1 MNNGNARPKSNGTP
15 RGPAAW
21 PRFVQMEYGFTDK
34 DLEEI
39 AGADVIPRGDLLLEE
54 AADRF
59 GRND

>member
-1 MNNGNARPKSNGTP
+1 
-15 RGPAAW
+15 
-21 PRFVQMEYGFTDK
+21 MEYGFTDK